1 MPRDCFAG
9 RNETFRVRVVSHW
22 NHYERRINDFEEL
35 FVFKDLTAFS
45 FRVFS
50 WGCHLPKK
58 GSLRDGL
65 PPYCA
70 FGSDPLGE
78 GRTLRAGALRKLSHA
93 SRRGAR
99 LAIMRRSGGKIE
111 NPPQRT
117 KRAVGRG
124 KIQQDLNWEP
134 GLSRNPT

>member
-58 GSLRDGL
+58 GSLRDGAPSVL
-65 PPYCA
+65 ALSALTRSAKVEPFERALCA
-70 FGSDPLGE
+70 SFLT
-78 GRTLRAGALRKLSHA
+78 RHA
-93 SRRGAR
+93 VAPDWQSCVGV
-99 LAIMRRSGGKIE
+99 
-111 NPPQRT
+111 
-117 KRAVGRG
+117 VGR
-124 KIQQDLNWEP
+124 
-134 GLSRNPT
+134 